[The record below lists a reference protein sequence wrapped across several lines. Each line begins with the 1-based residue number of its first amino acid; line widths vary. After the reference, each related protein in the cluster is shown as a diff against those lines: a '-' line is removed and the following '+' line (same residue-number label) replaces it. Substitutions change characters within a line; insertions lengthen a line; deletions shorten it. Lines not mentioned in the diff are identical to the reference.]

1 VRCTRQDGGGR
12 SFYHDKPLSLTITAA
27 QMSPADRRAHF
38 GAVEA
43 NMTRNVIQGRLLRNY
58 NDHYDRIERTAFEAV
73 LAENE
78 LYSKVVT
85 QQREKDELMENIRGL
100 TTRG

>member
-1 VRCTRQDGGGR
+1 
-12 SFYHDKPLSLTITAA
+12 
-27 QMSPADRRAHF
+27 MSPADRRAHF